1 MCYVGEGTGHPHPC
15 LRSHLCGTTQRE
27 AQLQEIFQV
36 PSHEA
41 SRRQDEV
48 LQCRGTHIKVGIE
61 NGKCLIPWNLQS
73 DEVFLEAQVQNVTN
87 GVLSLEKVL
96 LEPSQLFGVT
106 SLNAVQEED
115 EAGHEVTR

>member
-1 MCYVGEGTGHPHPC
+1 M
-15 LRSHLCGTTQRE
+15 
-27 AQLQEIFQV
+27 
-36 PSHEA
+36 
-41 SRRQDEV
+41 
-48 LQCRGTHIKVGIE
+48 
-61 NGKCLIPWNLQS
+61 QS

-115 EAGHEVTR
+115 EAGNAETRLGNVLYKLKWDKKVTTLIVFIFQIGLRKGQLVAATRF

>member
-1 MCYVGEGTGHPHPC
+1 M
-15 LRSHLCGTTQRE
+15 
-27 AQLQEIFQV
+27 
-36 PSHEA
+36 
-41 SRRQDEV
+41 
-48 LQCRGTHIKVGIE
+48 
-61 NGKCLIPWNLQS
+61 QS

-115 EAGHEVTR
+115 ETGNAETRLDNVLYKLKWDKKILEKNDNINCIYFSDRSSERSTLCSHKILGNTSSVLHLSLRSNLITSS